1 MLTYAKSIP
10 SIAKEQLSWKFLH
23 VKWAKTGVLDAFVED
38 YGKEYKKNKTKFI
51 DWVEKKYDPIQLKN
65 NFRSIWW
72 INRLVDDILKRE

>member
-1 MLTYAKSIP
+1 M
-10 SIAKEQLSWKFLH
+10 
-23 VKWAKTGVLDAFVED
+23 
-38 YGKEYKKNKTKFI
+38 